1 MLIVFH
7 RTTSLTRH
15 SGDLGYG
22 DCHVTIMHLF
32 AATLLVGILSA
43 TSAFDPE
50 CIGKRNGA
58 SFPDETSC
66 SRYRIC
72 LGGFISIGD
81 CDSGLYWDNF
91 RRLCLPASL
100 VPCKVTPPTTL
111 PTTTM
116 PPPPSNDGSILDENN
131 QPHPDFDANEYS
143 CPNQGVLS
151 IPHRRSCSQYVLCF
165 DGTPVL
171 QRCAPGFH
179 FNADQNL
186 CTLPEL
192 AHCDL
197 QERVCPVKNDP
208 QKLIF
213 VADRFDCSKYF
224 YCYNGKFHPHG
235 CAPGLHWDPE
245 NNWCTT
251 IAESKCKNFTP
262 YTEVNEPTLVPKKV
276 NCQDDQARWVKHP
289 RSERHYYLCYK
300 GKSLLKR
307 CDNGLVWDTVTHSC
321 NFHK

>member
-1 MLIVFH
+1 
-7 RTTSLTRH
+7 
-15 SGDLGYG
+15 
-22 DCHVTIMHLF
+22 MHLF
-32 AATLLVGILSA
+32 AATLTVVVGILGA

-81 CDSGLYWDNF
+81 CDSGLYWDNS

-100 VPCKVTPPTTL
+100 VPCKVTLPPTV
-111 PTTTM
+111 PTTTATPT
-116 PPPPSNDGSILDENN
+116 PPPTNDGTILDENDR
-131 QPHPDFDANEYS
+131 PHPDFDASEYS
-143 CPNQGVLS
+143 CPSQGVLS

-179 FNADQNL
+179 FNAGQNL
-186 CTLPEL
+186 CTVPEL

-197 QERVCPVKNDP
+197 QERVCPEKDDP

-213 VADRFDCSKYF
+213 VADRFDCSKYY

-235 CAPGLHWDPE
+235 CAPGLHWDPV

-251 IAESKCKNFTP
+251 IAESRCKNFTP

-307 CDNGLVWDTVTHSC
+307 CDDGLVWDAATHSC